1 MKIAFIDT
9 FGLCYDGT
17 TLTKRGLGGS
27 ESAVILC
34 SRELAKLGFDVTVF
48 NDCTHDDTQPGTYD
62 NVWYRPL
69 QEIETTTDSY
79 DVLIGSRSVAAFAPA
94 WMRERFKTFSYMPD
108 FSNIQQRSNHKVLW
122 MHDTFCDGD
131 DLIEDFLLNGYINE
145 IFTLSDWHTVY
156 VSTCDHGKRRMFEVM
171 KKYMFITRNG
181 MTKYHDW
188 VDITKKNPNHFVYNS
203 SVTKGMRPLVNKVWP
218 RIRELIPGAKLTII
232 GGYYRMRSDHEPEQ
246 HEIEWRDMVAKNPD
260 INFTGIIKQSEI
272 ADILCDASYM
282 IYPADF
288 PETFGISTLESLYYN
303 TPVISCYFGAL
314 EETAF
319 DAACYK
325 LPYCVVPNG
334 LFPNINEDEQA
345 ERFVQLTM
353 EAYNNK
359 YLHQQKMYAC
369 NAVKD
374 ICGWDSVALQWKQH
388 LFKKLGE
395 FMPVD
400 EHRKAQEVNYKV
412 RKTFGRRFINSEEVT
427 PPASNMQKE
436 IGVITAVYNAENY
449 IEKCIRSVAQQDYR
463 WYTMYIVDDASTD
476 NTVAVAR
483 STIDS
488 LPEDIRKNFVLI
500 RNKENIGA
508 VANHY
513 KIINEYIGDED
524 FFMIL
529 DGDDWLVN
537 NPNIFN
543 LYNNLYHDG
552 AEFTYG
558 SCWSLADNIPLVA
571 QPYPPE
577 VKAARDYRN
586 YKFNWGMPYTHLRT
600 FHPKLLRD
608 LTENDLKVFGQWP
621 KAGGDNALFY
631 YLIEKANPEKVVCVS
646 DIVYVYND
654 TNPLNDYKVN
664 GDEQNRTAAA
674 ITSTKTK
681 SKFTVVVPTMWK
693 YEPFKD
699 FLNDLLAHDN
709 VGEVVLIDND
719 PLKTPIRLPSNSKL
733 RYKTFGTNIYVNP
746 SWNWGVENATY
757 DNVCILNDDM
767 KFDLNVLEDLKVI
780 LEDPN
785 TGVCGIIPGIEHY
798 GQPPVTDGNYQ
809 IVPWNQNIHQF
820 GFGCLMFVNKNNWTR
835 IPDEIKIYYGDYFIF
850 DTFLAADKTNYC
862 IINMKHETPYAQTCG
877 PLYKENEQHM
887 ATLQEK
893 EGQIYESIKH
903 NIWNKPAVEEV
914 PAAVE
919 VLQEKNILIAIPT
932 NKNIEA
938 ATFKSIFDLKVPKG
952 YKTHFQYFY
961 GYQIDQIRNLIA
973 EWGKSY
979 DYLFCVDS
987 DIVLPDDTLLKMLN
1001 WDRDIVSGL
1010 YIQRIPGTHTLEV
1023 YEENGYGGVI
1033 NIPWE
1038 KLSGNNGLAEIA
1050 ACGFGCV
1057 LIKGAVLHT
1066 MEYPHFVYRSAINH
1080 ANTFSE
1086 DVYFCQKARE
1096 KGFKIWC
1103 DTTIL
1108 CEHVGSY
1115 TFKVQADTP
1124 SEQVDVIEKKL
1135 LEIAT
1140 EKHLPDVLVEYT
1152 NNLNIDAPKVIYD
1165 IGANALEWTRLAKS
1179 KWPEARVIAFEA
1191 MDDFAKLYKHFNFD
1205 NHIGVLSNMDNNTVK
1220 FYENPALPWG
1230 NSYYMENENESPAG
1244 CEFNE
1249 GHARVKK
1256 TRTLDSIV
1264 KENNWPFPD
1273 MIKIDVQGAEKD
1285 VLEGAVNC
1293 LKNCDDIIIEIQHK
1307 EYNKGAP
1314 LLDEMFNYLYSIGF
1328 YLINIIHKKECDGDY
1343 HFKKKSVKT
1352 ETSVLHSYGPTK
1364 AVVIRTYDDPL
1375 SASYAVQTEQ
1385 SCRDVGLEVIPWN
1398 GFNKNH
1404 HTIQSLTEITGVK
1417 FGPMNIGAACASAS
1431 HYGAWQYIASLPTN
1445 DPVVVLEHDAIML
1458 HSITS
1463 EAPILWDGSIIA
1475 LGYKLTDPS
1484 KYDYK
1489 AAGRPSRV
1497 ITRKR
1502 HSGAHAYMITPNTAR
1517 ALLKELA
1524 EKGSQRAIDNFY
1536 FMRVNDPGDTE
1547 SDIPLSLMVPTPAIA
1562 WLRKSTIWDA
1572 PSTLNYDVHE
1582 LFSTHHSQ

>member
-48 NDCTHDDTQPGTYD
+48 NDCTHDDTSPGTYD
-62 NVWYRPL
+62 NVRYRPL
-69 QEIETTTDSY
+69 QEIESTTDSY

-94 WMRERFKTFSYMPD
+94 WMKERFKTFSYMPD

-145 IFTLSDWHTVY
+145 IFTLSDWHSVY

-188 VDITKKNPNHFVYNS
+188 VDVTKKDPNHFVYNS
-203 SVTKGMRPLVNKVWP
+203 SVTKGMRPLVYKVWP
-218 RIRELIPGAKLTII
+218 RIREMIPGAKLTII
-232 GGYYRMRSDHEPEQ
+232 GGYYRMRSDHAPDQ
-246 HEIEWRDMVAKNPD
+246 QEIEWREMVANNPD
-260 INFTGIIKQSEI
+260 INFTGVIKQSEI

-303 TPVISCYFGAL
+303 TPVITCYFGAL

-334 LFPNINEDEQA
+334 LFPNINQDEQA
-345 ERFVQLTM
+345 EKFVQLTM

-374 ICGWDSVALQWKQH
+374 ISGWDSVALQWKQH
-388 LFKKLGE
+388 IFKKLGE

-400 EHRKAQEVNYKV
+400 EYRKAQEVNYKV
-412 RKTFGRRFINSEEVT
+412 RKTFGRRFVNEEEVK
-427 PPASNMQKE
+427 PPTSNMQKE
-436 IGVITAVYNAENY
+436 IGIITAVYNAENY

-476 NTVAVAR
+476 NTAAIAR

-488 LPEDIRKNFVLI
+488 LPEDIRNRFVLI

-513 KIINEYIGDED
+513 KIIDEYIGDED
-524 FFMIL
+524 FYMIL

-537 NPNIFN
+537 NPNIFH

-577 VKAARDYRN
+577 VKAAKDYRN

-600 FHPKLLRD
+600 FRAKLLGD
-608 LTENDLKVFGQWP
+608 LTEDDLKVNGQWP

-631 YLIEKANPEKVVCVS
+631 YLIEKADPEKVVCVT
-646 DIVYVYND
+646 DINYVYND
-654 TNPLNDYKVN
+654 TNPLNDYKIN

-674 ITSTKTK
+674 ITNRNQNRKQY
-681 SKFTVVVPTMWK
+681 TVVVPTMWK
-693 YEPFKD
+693 YEPFKA
-699 FLNDLLAHDN
+699 FLNDLLQHEN
-709 VGEVVLIDND
+709 VGEVILIDND
-719 PLKTPIRLPSNSKL
+719 PRHTPHTLPNHSKL
-733 RYKTFGTNIYVNP
+733 RYKTFGTNIFVNP
-746 SWNWGVENATY
+746 SWNWGVENAAFDY
-757 DNVCILNDDM
+757 VCILNDDM
-767 KFDLNVLEDLKVI
+767 KFDLNVLEDLKAT

-785 TGVCGIIPGIEHY
+785 TGVCGIIPGVAQY
-798 GQPPVTDGNYQ
+798 GQPPVTDGNYS
-809 IVPWNQNIHQF
+809 IVPWAPDIHQF
-820 GFGCLMFVNKNNWTR
+820 GYGCLMFVNKNSWTH
-835 IPDEIKIYYGDYFIF
+835 IPDDLKMYYGDYFIF
-850 DTFLAADKTNYC
+850 DTFLASGKTNYC
-862 IINMKHETPYAQTCG
+862 ILNMKHETPYAQTCE
-877 PLYKENEQHM
+877 PLYIEDANRMK
-887 ATLQEK
+887 ALQEK
-893 EGQIYESIKH
+893 EGLIYESVKH
-903 NIWNKPAVEEV
+903 NIWHKPVVEEPAVEM
-914 PAAVE
+914 PR
-919 VLQEKNILIAIPT
+919 EKTILIAIPT

-952 YKTHFQYFY
+952 YKTQFQYFY

-973 EWGKSY
+973 EWGKGH

-987 DIVLPDDTLLKMLN
+987 DVVLPDDTLLKMIG

-1010 YIQRIPGTHTLEV
+1010 YIQRIPGTHTLEI
-1023 YEENGYGGVI
+1023 YEDNGNGGVI

-1038 KLSGNNGLAEIA
+1038 NIKLRIGLMEIA

-1057 LIKGAVLHT
+1057 LIKSEVLKG
-1066 MEYPHFVYRSAINH
+1066 MEYPHFVYRSALNH
-1080 ANTFSE
+1080 AHTYSE

-1096 KGFKIWC
+1096 AGFKIYA

-1108 CEHVGSY
+1108 CDHVGS
-1115 TFKVQADTP
+1115 TSFKVQDEKP
-1124 SEQVDVIEKKL
+1124 KSVIEYIRDEDRLPKEQV
-1135 LEIAT
+1135 
-1140 EKHLPDVLVEYT
+1140 EY
-1152 NNLNIDAPKVIYD
+1152 LHSISDLKPKVVYD
-1165 IGANALEWTRLAKS
+1165 IGACVLHWERHAKAA
-1179 KWPEARVIAFEA
+1179 WPDAKFVLFDGEPGVERIL
-1191 MDDFAKLYKHFNFD
+1191 MDSGHQY
-1205 NHIGVLSNMDNNTVK
+1205 HIGLLTDKDGREVD
-1220 FYENPALPWG
+1220 FYHWLENPGG
-1230 NSYYMENENESPAG
+1230 NSYYKEITPGWDEYG
-1244 CEFNE
+1244 F
-1249 GHARVKK
+1249 KK
-1256 TRTLDSIV
+1256 TGYTLDTIV
-1264 KENNWPFPD
+1264 KHNNFPLPD
-1273 MIKIDVQGAEKD
+1273 LIKLDVQGAEID
-1285 VLEGAVNC
+1285 VLKGAKMCLEHCTDVILEAQHKTYNEGAPQVDDV
-1293 LKNCDDIIIEIQHK
+1293 LKFMDD
-1307 EYNKGAP
+1307 
-1314 LLDEMFNYLYSIGF
+1314 LGF
-1328 YLINIIHKKECDGDY
+1328 ELVANINRVEFDGDY
-1343 HFKKKSVKT
+1343 HFKKKSIKT
-1352 ETSVLHSYGPTK
+1352 EPVYYQGSYGPTK
-1364 AVVIRTYDDPL
+1364 AFVIRTANDPL
-1375 SASYAVQTEQ
+1375 SSEYADQAEE
-1385 SCRDVGLEVIPWN
+1385 SCRQVGIEPVRWH
-1398 GFNKNH
+1398 GFNKNNFDIA
-1404 HTIQSLTEITGVK
+1404 TLSKATGIQ
-1417 FGPMNIGAACASAS
+1417 FGDMDIGAACASAS
-1431 HYGAWQYIASLPTN
+1431 HYNVWKGIAELNTN
-1445 DPVVVLEHDAIML
+1445 DPVIVLEHDALML
-1458 HSITS
+1458 QPIQAN
-1463 EAPILWDGSIIA
+1463 APLNWDGTIIA
-1475 LGYKLTDPS
+1475 LGYKLNDPS
-1484 KYDYK
+1484 KYDHI
-1489 AAGRPSRV
+1489 AAGVPNLV
-1497 ITRKR
+1497 VPRKR

-1547 SDIPLSLMVPTPAIA
+1547 SDIPLSLMVPTPAIG
-1562 WLRKSTIWDA
+1562 WLRKSTIWA
-1572 PSTLNYDVHE
+1572 QPSTLNYDVHE
-1582 LFSTHHSQ
+1582 SFSTHHSQ

>member
-48 NDCTHDDTQPGTYD
+48 NDCTHDDTSPGIYD

-69 QEIETTTDSY
+69 QEIESTTDSY

-108 FSNIQQRSNHKVLW
+108 FSNIQQRSKHKVLW

-131 DLIEDFLLNGYINE
+131 DLIEDFLLSGFINE

-188 VDITKKNPNHFVYNS
+188 VDITKKDPNHFVYNS
-203 SVTKGMRPLVNKVWP
+203 SVTKGMRPLVYKVWP
-218 RIRELIPGAKLTII
+218 RIREMIPGAKLTII
-232 GGYYRMRSDHEPEQ
+232 GGYYRMRSDHEPDQ
-246 HEIEWRDMVAKNPD
+246 QEIEWRDMVANNPD
-260 INFTGIIKQSEI
+260 INFTGVIKQSEI

-303 TPVISCYFGAL
+303 TPVITCYFGAL

-345 ERFVQLTM
+345 EKFVQLTM

-374 ICGWDSVALQWKQH
+374 ISGWDSVALQWKQH

-400 EHRKAQEVNYKV
+400 EYRKAQEVNYKV
-412 RKTFGRRFINSEEVT
+412 RKTFGRRFINSEEVK
-427 PPASNMQKE
+427 PPTSNMQRE

-476 NTVAVAR
+476 NTAAIAR

-488 LPEDIRKNFVLI
+488 LPEDIRNNFVLI

-513 KIINEYIGDED
+513 KIINEYIGDEN

-537 NPNIFN
+537 DPNIFH

-558 SCWSLADNIPLVA
+558 SCWSLVDNIPLVA

-600 FHPKLLRD
+600 FHAKLLRD
-608 LTENDLKVFGQWP
+608 LTENDLKVYGQWP

-674 ITSTKTK
+674 ITNSKTP

-693 YEPFKD
+693 YEPFNS
-699 FLNDLLAHDN
+699 FLNELLSHDN
-709 VGEVVLIDND
+709 VGEVILIDND
-719 PLKTPIRLPSNSKL
+719 PLKTPITLPNNTKL

-746 SWNWGVENATY
+746 SWNWGVENAVY
-757 DNVCILNDDM
+757 DYVCILNDDM
-767 KFDLNVLEDLKVI
+767 KFDLNVLEDLKAV
-780 LEDPN
+780 LDNPN
-785 TGVCGIIPGIEHY
+785 TGVCGIIPGVEQY
-798 GQPPVTDGNYQ
+798 GQPPVTDGNYKIIQ
-809 IVPWNQNIHQF
+809 WTPGVHQF
-820 GFGCLMFVNKNNWTR
+820 GFGCLMFVNKNNWTH
-835 IPDEIKIYYGDYFIF
+835 IPDEIKVYYGDYFIF

-862 IINMKHETPYAQTCG
+862 IINMKHETPYAQTCE
-877 PLYKENEQHM
+877 PLYIQNAARM
-887 ATLQEK
+887 TSLQEK
-893 EGQIYESIKH
+893 EGLIYETIKQD
-903 NIWNKPAVEEV
+903 IWKKEEPVVEEV
-914 PAAVE
+914 ATVVE
-919 VLQEKNILIAIPT
+919 MPREKTILIAIPT

-938 ATFKSIFDLKVPKG
+938 ATFKSIYDLKVPKG
-952 YKTHFQYFY
+952 YKTHFQFFY

-973 EWGKSY
+973 DWGKNH

-987 DIVLPDDTLLKMLN
+987 DVVLPDDTLLKMIG
-1001 WDRDIVSGL
+1001 WDRDVVSGL
-1010 YIQRIPGTHTLEV
+1010 YIQRIPGTHTLEI
-1023 YEENGYGGVI
+1023 YEENGHGGVV

-1038 KLSGNNGLAEIA
+1038 NIKQRIGLMEIA

-1057 LIKGAVLHT
+1057 LIKGDVLRA

-1080 ANTFSE
+1080 ANTYSE

-1096 KGFKIWC
+1096 KGFKIWA

-1108 CEHVGSY
+1108 CDHVGSY
-1115 TFKVQADTP
+1115 SFKVQDEKP
-1124 SEQVDVIEKKL
+1124 KSVIEYIRDEDRLPKEQV
-1135 LEIAT
+1135 
-1140 EKHLPDVLVEYT
+1140 EY
-1152 NNLNIDAPKVIYD
+1152 LHSISDLKPKVVYD
-1165 IGANALEWTRLAKS
+1165 IGACVLHWERHAKAAWPDS
-1179 KWPEARVIAFEA
+1179 KFV
-1191 MDDFAKLYKHFNFD
+1191 LFD
-1205 NHIGVLSNMDNNTVK
+1205 AEPGVERILMESGHPYHIGILTDRDNREVD
-1220 FYENPALPWG
+1220 FYHWLENPGG
-1230 NSYYMENENESPAG
+1230 NSYYKEITPGWEQYG
-1244 CEFNE
+1244 F
-1249 GHARVKK
+1249 KK
-1256 TRTLDSIV
+1256 TGYTLDTIV
-1264 KENNWPFPD
+1264 KLNNFPLPD
-1273 MIKIDVQGAEKD
+1273 LIKLDVQGAEID
-1285 VLEGAVNC
+1285 VLKGAKTCLEHCTDVILEAQHKTYNEGAPRV
-1293 LKNCDDIIIEIQHK
+1293 DDVIK
-1307 EYNKGAP
+1307 FM
-1314 LLDEMFNYLYSIGF
+1314 DEIGF
-1328 YLINIIHKKECDGDY
+1328 VLIANINRVEFDGDY

-1352 ETSVLHSYGPTK
+1352 EPVPSQGSYGPTK
-1364 AVVIRTYDDPL
+1364 AFVIRTANDPL
-1375 SASYAVQTEQ
+1375 SSEYADQAEE
-1385 SCRDVGLEVIPWN
+1385 SCRKVGIEPIRWH
-1398 GFNKNH
+1398 GFNKRDFSIDYLAK
-1404 HTIQSLTEITGVK
+1404 TTDIQ
-1417 FGPMNIGAACASAS
+1417 FGDMDIGAACASAS
-1431 HYGAWQYIASLPTN
+1431 HYMVWREIAKHPTN
-1445 DPVVVLEHDAIML
+1445 DPVIVLEHDALML
-1458 HSITS
+1458 HPIKTG
-1463 EAPILWDGSIIA
+1463 APVIWDNRIVA
-1475 LGYKLTDPS
+1475 LGYKLQDPS
-1484 KYDYK
+1484 QYGHNT
-1489 AAGRPSRV
+1489 AGAPQLV
-1497 ITRKR
+1497 IPRKR

-1547 SDIPLSLMVPTPAIA
+1547 SDIPLALIVPTPAIG
-1562 WLRKSTIWDA
+1562 WLRESTIWGQ
-1572 PSTLNYDVHE
+1572 PSTLNYDIHE
-1582 LFSTHHSQ
+1582 SFSMHHSQ

>member
-48 NDCTHDDTQPGTYD
+48 NDCTHDDTSPGTYD
-62 NVWYRPL
+62 NVRYRPL
-69 QEIETTTDSY
+69 QEIESTTDSY

-171 KKYMFITRNG
+171 KKYVFITRNG

-188 VDITKKNPNHFVYNS
+188 VDITKKDPNHFVYNS
-203 SVTKGMRPLVNKVWP
+203 SVTKGMRPLVYKVWP
-218 RIRELIPGAKLTII
+218 RIREMIPDAKLTII
-232 GGYYRMRSDHEPEQ
+232 GGYYRMRSDHAPDQ
-246 HEIEWRDMVAKNPD
+246 QEIEWREMVANNPD
-260 INFTGIIKQSEI
+260 INFTGVIKQSEI

-303 TPVISCYFGAL
+303 TPVITCYFGAL

-334 LFPNINEDEQA
+334 LFPNINQDEQA
-345 ERFVQLTM
+345 EKFVQLTM

-374 ICGWDSVALQWKQH
+374 ISGWDSVALQWKQH
-388 LFKKLGE
+388 LFKKLGW

-400 EHRKAQEVNYKV
+400 EYRKAQEVNYKV
-412 RKTFGRRFINSEEVT
+412 RKTFGRRFVNEEEVR
-427 PPASNMQKE
+427 PPTSNMQRE

-476 NTVAVAR
+476 NTAAIAR

-488 LPEDIRKNFVLI
+488 LPEDIRNKFVLI

-513 KIINEYIGDED
+513 KIINEYIGDEN

-537 NPNIFN
+537 NPNIFH

-577 VKAARDYRN
+577 VKAAKDYRN

-600 FHPKLLRD
+600 FHAKLLRD
-608 LTENDLKVFGQWP
+608 LTEDDLKVYGQWP

-631 YLIEKANPEKVVCVS
+631 YLIEKADPEKVVCVT
-646 DIVYVYND
+646 DINYVYND
-654 TNPLNDYKVN
+654 TNPLNDYKIN
-664 GDEQNRTAAA
+664 GDEQNKTAAA
-674 ITSTKTK
+674 ITNRNQN
-681 SKFTVVVPTMWK
+681 SKQYTVVVPTMWK
-693 YEPFKD
+693 YEPFKA
-699 FLNDLLAHDN
+699 FLNELLRHNN
-709 VGEVVLIDND
+709 VGEVILIDND
-719 PLKTPIRLPSNSKL
+719 PMHTPYDLPENSKL
-733 RYKTFGTNIYVNP
+733 RYKTFGANIFVNP
-746 SWNWGVENATY
+746 SWNWGVENAAFDY
-757 DNVCILNDDM
+757 VCILNDDM
-767 KFDLNVLEDLKVI
+767 KFDLNVLEDLKAT

-785 TGVCGIIPGIEHY
+785 TGVCGIIPGVEQY
-798 GQPPVTDGNYQ
+798 GQPPVTDGKYN
-809 IVPWNQNIHQF
+809 IVAWTQDIHQF
-820 GFGCLMFVNKNNWTR
+820 GFGCLMFVNKNNWTH
-835 IPDEIKIYYGDYFIF
+835 IPDEIKVYYGDYFIF
-850 DTFLAADKTNYC
+850 DTFLASGKTNYC
-862 IINMKHETPYAQTCG
+862 ILNMNHETPYAQTCE
-877 PLYKENEQHM
+877 PLYIKDAERM
-887 ATLQEK
+887 TALQEK
-893 EGQIYESIKH
+893 EGQIYESIKQT
-903 NIWNKPAVEEV
+903 IWNKPEVVVPVKPVIEEV
-914 PAAVE
+914 QAVVE
-919 VLQEKNILIAIPT
+919 MPREKTILIAIPT

-938 ATFKSIFDLKVPKG
+938 ATYKSIFDLKVPKG
-952 YKTHFQYFY
+952 YKLHFQYFY

-973 EWGKSY
+973 EWGKGH

-987 DIVLPDDTLLKMLN
+987 DVVLPDDTLLKMVG

-1010 YIQRIPGTHTLEV
+1010 YIQRIPGTHTLEI

-1038 KLSGNNGLAEIA
+1038 NIKLRIGLMEIA

-1057 LIKGAVLHT
+1057 LIKSEVLKG
-1066 MEYPHFVYRSAINH
+1066 MEYPHFVYRSALDH
-1080 ANTFSE
+1080 AHTYSE

-1096 KGFKIWC
+1096 AGFKIYA

-1108 CEHVGSY
+1108 CDHVGSFS
-1115 TFKVQADTP
+1115 FKVQDEKP
-1124 SEQVDVIEKKL
+1124 KSVIEYIRDEDRLPKEQV
-1135 LEIAT
+1135 
-1140 EKHLPDVLVEYT
+1140 EY
-1152 NNLNIDAPKVIYD
+1152 LHSISSLKPKVVYD
-1165 IGANALEWTRLAKS
+1165 IGACVLHWERHAKAAWPDS
-1179 KWPEARVIAFEA
+1179 KFV
-1191 MDDFAKLYKHFNFD
+1191 LFD
-1205 NHIGVLSNMDNNTVK
+1205 AEPGVERILMESGHPYHIGLLTDRDGREVD
-1220 FYENPALPWG
+1220 FYHWLENPGG
-1230 NSYYMENENESPAG
+1230 NSYYKEITPGWDEYG
-1244 CEFNE
+1244 F
-1249 GHARVKK
+1249 KK
-1256 TRTLDSIV
+1256 TGYTLDTIV
-1264 KENNWPFPD
+1264 KLNNFPLPD
-1273 MIKIDVQGAEKD
+1273 LIKLDVQGAEID
-1285 VLEGAVNC
+1285 VLKGAKMCLEHCSDVILEAQHKTYNEGAPQVDDV
-1293 LKNCDDIIIEIQHK
+1293 LK
-1307 EYNKGAP
+1307 YM
-1314 LLDEMFNYLYSIGF
+1314 DELGF
-1328 YLINIIHKKECDGDY
+1328 ELVANINRVEFDGDY
-1343 HFKKKSVKT
+1343 HFKKKGFRNSC
-1352 ETSVLHSYGPTK
+1352 GPTK

-1375 SASYAVQTEQ
+1375 SASYAAHTEQ
-1385 SCRDVGLEVIPWN
+1385 SCRDVGLEVIQWN

-1404 HTIQSLTEITGVK
+1404 HTLQSLTELTGVK
-1417 FGPMNIGAACASAS
+1417 FGSMDIGAACASAS

-1458 HSITS
+1458 HPIKTD
-1463 EAPILWDGSIIA
+1463 APLLWDNNIIA
-1475 LGYKLTDPS
+1475 LGYKLSDPT
-1484 KYDYK
+1484 KYDHIT
-1489 AAGRPSRV
+1489 AGRPNLV
-1497 ITRKR
+1497 IPRKR

-1562 WLRKSTIWDA
+1562 WLRKSTIWEH

-1582 LFSTHHSQ
+1582 SFSTHHSQ